1 MPKVDF
7 TRSGCAVAAIVML
20 AGVFLAAP
28 SGRVQAAAKSDAAKP
43 YALIIGTVYDP
54 DNHPA
59 YGVKIKIQNNQK
71 KKFHWEA
78 YSNHQG
84 EFAVRVPAGAADYNV
99 SAQPLGKSPAGTVEI
114 TVHIDNDERKDI
126 GLHLTPAGRI

>member
-7 TRSGCAVAAIVML
+7 RPSWCALATVVLLAA
-20 AGVFLAAP
+20 AFLAAP
-28 SGRVQAAAKSDAAKP
+28 PGRAQASGKSDAAKP
-43 YALIIGTVYDP
+43 YALIIGTVYDAE
-54 DNHPA
+54 NHPV

-71 KKFHWEA
+71 KRSHWEA

-84 EFAVRVPAGAADYNV
+84 EFAVRVPAGAADYIV
-99 SAQPLGKSPAGTVEI
+99 SALPQGKSAAGPVEI

-126 GLHLTPAGRI
+126 GLHLTPAARI

>member
-7 TRSGCAVAAIVML
+7 RRPWCALAAMVIL
-20 AGVFLAAP
+20 AGAFLAAP
-28 SGRVQAAAKSDAAKP
+28 PGRARASGKSDAAKP

-54 DNHPA
+54 DNHPV

-71 KKFHWEA
+71 KKSHWEA

-84 EFAVRVPAGAADYNV
+84 EFAVRVPAGAADYIV
-99 SAQPLGKSPAGTVEI
+99 AAQPQGKSAADPVQI

-126 GLHLTPAGRI
+126 SLHLTPSGRI